1 MVQNLCYLFEF
12 INLFGLFLEFELEV
26 GLKEEVVGLR
36 QVYGVQEEKGSFEA
50 ANDDELL
57 EEGPGD
63 RFRLGSDF
71 LFEYPVVVADIFDEI
86 KQKYNFLYAL
96 VEQEGIVN
104 EGIQLLIVMLALLKQ
119 LATHFL
125 YIYLVY

>member
-1 MVQNLCYLFEF
+1 M
-12 INLFGLFLEFELEV
+12 EFELEV